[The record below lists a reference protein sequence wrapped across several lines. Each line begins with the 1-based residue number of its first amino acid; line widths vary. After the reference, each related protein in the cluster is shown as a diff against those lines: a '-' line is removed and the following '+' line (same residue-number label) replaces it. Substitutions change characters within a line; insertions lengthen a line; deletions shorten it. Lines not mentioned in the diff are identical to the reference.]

1 MVCLL
6 HNRVCFVFFLP
17 VLFDKWLEAVC
28 ERYFIFVLHFFPL
41 LLFSSLRYPKYG
53 TDTYVYSDMFGV
65 FAQGN
70 YAFYENPFAYEPGF
84 MLLSKI
90 ISLMTSNFQMYL
102 LALNLFYIWSCV
114 CFIRKYSSSVWL
126 SVFLFVGMGFFDQS
140 MNVLRQFL
148 LYLLFYGPIDI

>member
-1 MVCLL
+1 MW
-6 HNRVCFVFFLP
+6 FAYYIIGS
-17 VLFDKWLEAVC
+17 VLFFSCLFYSINGWKQSVKDIL
-28 ERYFIFVLHFFPL
+28 YLFFTFFPL

-140 MNVLRQFL
+140 MNVL
-148 LYLLFYGPIDI
+148 